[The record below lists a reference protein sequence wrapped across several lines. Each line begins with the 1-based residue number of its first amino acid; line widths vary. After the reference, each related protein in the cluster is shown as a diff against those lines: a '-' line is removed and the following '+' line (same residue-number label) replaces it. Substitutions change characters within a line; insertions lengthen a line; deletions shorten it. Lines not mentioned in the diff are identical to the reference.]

1 MYQGYSSFHWEGFM
15 KKIILGIIG
24 IIGSLLVLYGFF
36 TRPKRVSSTTVIG
49 GADGPTAIY
58 VAEKV
63 GNDFSIALIV
73 IGVILVVIAVI
84 LFMKNR
90 KKL

>member
-1 MYQGYSSFHWEGFM
+1 M
-15 KKIILGIIG
+15 KKILLGIIG
-24 IIGSLLVLYGFF
+24 IIGSLLALYGFF
-36 TRPKRVSSTTVIG
+36 TRPKRVSTSTVIG

-58 VAEKV
+58 VAGKV
-63 GNDFSIALIV
+63 GNDFSMALIA
-73 IGVILVVIAVI
+73 IGILLVVFAVI